1 MSLTTAA
8 TLRVDLYE
16 GTESPPLASTDRFSA
31 LTGCWRRASPSPA
44 PH

>member
-1 MSLTTAA
+1 MSLSTAA

-31 LTGCWRRASPSPA
+31 LTALLEKGFAVTRAA
-44 PH
+44 